1 MGRPS
6 KYSEKLVEAICAR
19 LSEGEPL
26 ASICRDDGMPGV
38 STVWQWQKDKPE
50 VSESIARA
58 REIGF
63 DALAAECLDIAD
75 ETSRDTIK
83 DEETGSERPNSEW
96 ITRSRLRVE
105 TRLKLL
111 AKWDPKR
118 YGELL
123 KLAGADG
130 EGPVPLATLTAEMTP
145 AQAAEAYTKL
155 IG

>member
-6 KYSEKLVEAICAR
+6 KYSEKLIAAICER
-19 LSEGEPL
+19 IGNGEPL
-26 ASICRDDGMPGV
+26 ASICRDENMPSV
-38 STVWQWQKDKPE
+38 TTVWQWEKDKPG

-75 ETSRDTIK
+75 NTAGDTIR
-83 DEETGSERPNSEW
+83 DPETGGERPNSEW

-118 YGELL
+118 YGD
-123 KLAGADG
+123 K
-130 EGPVPLATLTAEMTP
+130 
-145 AQAAEAYTKL
+145 QL
-155 IG
+155 IGSDPENPLPSGFILKGVPGAGE